1 MRSELRLKD
10 LKRREAGATRLVNVK
25 LPVELTD
32 AIDRVAHDLGASKT
46 EVVIALLN
54 EGLATAKGAM
64 KDFKLPPSEQRPRRR
79 GRPPKS

>member
-1 MRSELRLKD
+1 
-10 LKRREAGATRLVNVK
+10 
-25 LPVELTD
+25 
-32 AIDRVAHDLGASKT
+32 
-46 EVVIALLN
+46 LLN

>member
-1 MRSELRLKD
+1 MRSELRLND
-10 LKRREAGATRLVNVK
+10 LKRREPGATRLVNVK

-32 AIDRVAHDLGASKT
+32 AIDRVARNLGASKT

-64 KDFKLPPSEQRPRRR
+64 KDFKLAPVDQQPRRR
-79 GRPPKS
+79 GRPPKI